1 LGISKLISRT
11 VTKSLLQ
18 KTRGKI
24 IKKIFLI
31 VLIFITFIFIFSV
44 WGIKQSE
51 LYLFLAS
58 VLTVIGIALF
68 AQWSHLSNITAGIII
83 FFNPSVK
90 LDDTVAIIDKD
101 YEVEG
106 RISDIGLFFIKL
118 KTKEG
123 EEINLPNNIFL
134 QKMIKKRNV

>member
-1 LGISKLISRT
+1 M
-11 VTKSLLQ
+11 Q

-134 QKMIKKRNV
+134 QKIIKKRNI